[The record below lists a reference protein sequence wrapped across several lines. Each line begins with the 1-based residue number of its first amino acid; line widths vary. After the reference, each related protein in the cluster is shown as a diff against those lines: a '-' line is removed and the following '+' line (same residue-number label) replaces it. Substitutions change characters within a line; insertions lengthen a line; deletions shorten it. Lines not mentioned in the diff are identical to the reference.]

1 MSYKMPPEG
10 HKARALMGDLAHVA
24 EVLDPA
30 NIKKLES
37 FPLARRAANKFFE
50 ENPAARAIV
59 KIVMRCDDE
68 RWLVSYGPRGGW
80 KKLWNFGK
88 GY

>member
-1 MSYKMPPEG
+1 MSYIMPPEG

-24 EVLDPA
+24 EILNPA

-37 FPLARRAANKFFE
+37 FPLAWRAAKSFFE
-50 ENPAARAIV
+50 ENPCARALI

-68 RWLVSYGPRGGW
+68 RWLVSYGPGGVW
-80 KKLWNFGK
+80 RKLWNFGK